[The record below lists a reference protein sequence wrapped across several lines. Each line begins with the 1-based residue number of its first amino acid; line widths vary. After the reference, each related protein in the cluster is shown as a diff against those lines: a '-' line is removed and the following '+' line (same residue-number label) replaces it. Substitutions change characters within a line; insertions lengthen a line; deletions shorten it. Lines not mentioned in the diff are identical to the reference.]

1 MPRSLKKG
9 PFVDDHLLKKVDD
22 LNEKGEKRVIKTW
35 SRRSTIIPEMVG
47 HTIAVHDGRK
57 HVPVY
62 ITESMVGS
70 QAGRVRPHPDLQ
82 VPRRPREEG
91 AALMAFGVKTNER
104 PGVRSQ
110 VKYVRSSAYKAREI
124 LDLIRGLPVARALE
138 VLELA
143 ERDIARTIL
152 KCLESA
158 IANAEHNNAI
168 PADELFVS
176 ACFADEGPTLKRWR
190 PRARGRATRIRKR
203 TCHITIIVSRLSTDD
218 LEALRTREAASG
230 RVGGGRA
237 AAEARRE
244 RVVPEPPGQGRAQGR
259 PITITTM
266 TTITSTTTWST
277 THPRPTSPSRRSWSS
292 PKPTRPSRSMSTPRP
307 TRPI

>member
-1 MPRSLKKG
+1 
-9 PFVDDHLLKKVDD
+9 
-22 LNEKGEKRVIKTW
+22 
-35 SRRSTIIPEMVG
+35 
-47 HTIAVHDGRK
+47 
-57 HVPVY
+57 
-62 ITESMVGS
+62 
-70 QAGRVRPHPDLQ
+70 
-82 VPRRPREEG
+82 
-91 AALMAFGVKTNER
+91 MAFGVKTNER

-158 IANAEHNNAI
+158 IANAEHNNSI

-176 ACFADEGPTLKRWR
+176 ACYADEGPTLKRWR

-244 RVVPEPPGQGRAQGR
+244 RV
-259 PITITTM
+259 
-266 TTITSTTTWST
+266 
-277 THPRPTSPSRRSWSS
+277 
-292 PKPTRPSRSMSTPRP
+292 SRSRQAKAERKAAEHDHDHDHDHEHDDVVDDAPEADVAEQAELVEPEADETLEVDVDAEADEADLIEQAEPASAEATAAEEQADAAAEAEGKED
-307 TRPI
+307 

>member
-1 MPRSLKKG
+1 
-9 PFVDDHLLKKVDD
+9 
-22 LNEKGEKRVIKTW
+22 
-35 SRRSTIIPEMVG
+35 
-47 HTIAVHDGRK
+47 
-57 HVPVY
+57 
-62 ITESMVGS
+62 
-70 QAGRVRPHPDLQ
+70 
-82 VPRRPREEG
+82 
-91 AALMAFGVKTNER
+91 MAFGVKTNER
-104 PGVRSQ
+104 PGVRAQ

-138 VLELA
+138 VLEFA

-203 TCHITIIVSRLSTDD
+203 TCHITIIVSRLSTED
-218 LEALRTREAASG
+218 LDALRTREAASG

-244 RVVPEPPGQGRAQGR
+244 RV
-259 PITITTM
+259 
-266 TTITSTTTWST
+266 
-277 THPRPTSPSRRSWSS
+277 
-292 PKPTRPSRSMSTPRP
+292 SRSRQAKAERKAADHDHDHDHDHEHELDDEVVEEPALEIDLDEEANEADLIEQAEPVEAEASAAEEQADAAAEAEGKED
-307 TRPI
+307 

>member
-1 MPRSLKKG
+1 
-9 PFVDDHLLKKVDD
+9 
-22 LNEKGEKRVIKTW
+22 
-35 SRRSTIIPEMVG
+35 
-47 HTIAVHDGRK
+47 
-57 HVPVY
+57 
-62 ITESMVGS
+62 
-70 QAGRVRPHPDLQ
+70 
-82 VPRRPREEG
+82 
-91 AALMAFGVKTNER
+91 MAFGAKTNER
-104 PGVRSQ
+104 PGVRAQ

-138 VLELA
+138 VLEFA

-158 IANAEHNNAI
+158 IANAEHNNSI

-203 TCHITIIVSRLSTDD
+203 TTHVTIIVSRMSTED
-218 LEALRTREAASG
+218 LEALRAREASSG

-244 RVVPEPPGQGRAQGR
+244 RVTKSRQAKAERQVSAEHDHDHDHEGHDHDEEIVEVDEVEVTDAADVVIDAPEAAAPESEQKD
-259 PITITTM
+259 
-266 TTITSTTTWST
+266 S
-277 THPRPTSPSRRSWSS
+277 
-292 PKPTRPSRSMSTPRP
+292 
-307 TRPI
+307 